1 METATLPGAS
11 PRYCAGIW
19 AVDRPMRIL
28 LIAYE
33 YPPSP
38 SPQSLRWMY
47 LTRELARR
55 GHQVHV
61 LCPDLPG
68 SAHAPR
74 VPDADGVHVHR
85 TFPGPWVG
93 LMATLSRWRAAGRRI
108 DAGVLR
114 LAEEQCVAGPVTL
127 NWKGRLQTRVSK
139 ALGWFLFPDA
149 RAEWLPFARR
159 RLALL
164 LAETRPDVVITSH
177 EPATSLTLGFTARQ
191 LGYPWLADLGDP
203 VLADYTPMRWRRRAH
218 ALEAGLCRR
227 ADGLSV
233 TTSAALQLLA
243 ERHGMLPRIARV
255 ITQGYDSSAQGVA
268 GQRDEI
274 FDSDCLELL
283 YTGSF
288 YDFRAPDALL
298 QAVSRAPGVRLNVV
312 SREAPEALLAAARQ
326 APHRFR
332 LLGHLPH
339 GRVLSLQRGADV
351 LVSLGNPSPV
361 QIPGKVF
368 EYLGAGP
375 PILHIRSSRLA
386 FAEIDPVT
394 GLLEELRAG
403 ISADGTVESIVS
415 ALRRLVDEKACGCQ
429 PEGMEAIIEK
439 RRRYSWQ
446 CIGAELEELLSAVTS
461 AAVD

>member
-1 METATLPGAS
+1 
-11 PRYCAGIW
+11 
-19 AVDRPMRIL
+19 MRVL

-61 LCPDLPG
+61 LCPDLPESG
-68 SAHAPR
+68 HAPR
-74 VPDADGVHVHR
+74 VRITDGIHVHR

-93 LMATLSRWRAAGRRI
+93 LMAALSRRRTAGRRI

-114 LAEEQCVAGPVTL
+114 LVQEQCVTGPVTL
-127 NWKGRLQTRVSK
+127 NWKGRFQTRVSK

-159 RLALL
+159 RLAPLL
-164 LAETRPDVVITSH
+164 VETRPDVVITSH
-177 EPATSLTLGFTARQ
+177 EPATSLPLGFMARR

-203 VLADYTPMRWRRRAH
+203 VLADYTPARWRRRAH
-218 ALEAGLCRR
+218 ALEASLCRR

-233 TTSAALQLLA
+233 TTSDALQLLA
-243 ERHGMLPRIARV
+243 ARHGVLPRVTRV
-255 ITQGYDSSAQGVA
+255 ITQGYDGSAQGIS

-288 YDFRAPDALL
+288 YDFRAPDVLL
-298 QAVSRAPGVRLNVV
+298 EAVLRTPGARLNVV

-326 APHRFR
+326 APHRVR

-339 GRVLSLQRGADV
+339 DRVLSLQRGADV

-375 PILHIRSSRLA
+375 PILHIRSSLPTSA
-386 FAEIDPVT
+386 TTDPVT
-394 GLLEELRAG
+394 GMLEELQAG
-403 ISADGTVESIVS
+403 ISTDGTVESIVS
-415 ALRRLVDEKACGCQ
+415 ALRGLLDAKACGF
-429 PEGMEAIIEK
+429 ESDRMTAVIEK

-446 CIGAELEELLSAVTS
+446 HIGAELEELLSAIAS